1 MRAAREPAPRWLPRY
16 TYMRLALPS
25 PLYPDLA
32 GSAAL
37 PSARRSPARVRGHPG
52 CAHYFTPPS
61 GPGLS
66 QNGQWQRR
74 VPLPTLQQPASS
86 SAAHL
91 HSRMPAPTLYDAAC
105 NSHIQEIASARRHQ
119 TDFASGALNWRSAGR
134 PIWKLRICRLHCSLA
149 QLFTEPP
156 PPEQL
161 FCSLHHVQALCS
173 SCTSKTVSRTEVG
186 AAGTETRCATCVTPA
201 GHEVLA
207 SWSRQPPVC
216 HYEAVRDSSLLDTD
230 DFRMKEHA
238 G

>member
-91 HSRMPAPTLYDAAC
+91 RSRVPAPTLYDAAC

-156 PPEQL
+156 TPPANSSFAACVMCKRSVQL
-161 FCSLHHVQALCS
+161 HLQDC
-173 SCTSKTVSRTEVG
+173 VSHRSWRRG
-186 AAGTETRCATCVTPA
+186 NRARCATCVTPA
-201 GHEVLA
+201 GLEVLA

-216 HYEAVRDSSLLDTD
+216 HYEAVRDSSLLDI
-230 DFRMKEHA
+230 DFRMQEHA

>member
-1 MRAAREPAPRWLPRY
+1 MQLALAGRPADDTPAASAAKKRVTPSASARQHAKATVAMRAAREPAPRWLPRY

-156 PPEQL
+156 PPNSS
-161 FCSLHHVQALCS
+161 FAACIMCKRSVQAAPPRLC
-173 SCTSKTVSRTEVG
+173 
-186 AAGTETRCATCVTPA
+186 
-201 GHEVLA
+201 LA
-207 SWSRQPPVC
+207 QKLAPREQRR
-216 HYEAVRDSSLLDTD
+216 AVR
-230 DFRMKEHA
+230 RV
-238 G
+238 

>member
-156 PPEQL
+156 PPPRTALLQPASCASAL
-161 FCSLHHVQALCS
+161 FKLHLQDCVSHRSWRRGNRDALCDV
-173 SCTSKTVSRTEVG
+173 CDPSR
-186 AAGTETRCATCVTPA
+186 P
-201 GHEVLA
+201 
-207 SWSRQPPVC
+207 
-216 HYEAVRDSSLLDTD
+216 
-230 DFRMKEHA
+230 
-238 G
+238 